1 MLEKLYNAIRKD
13 AAPNIIE
20 VENRTYTDKNLY
32 EIDTPCPDPLTVS
45 TLTALA
51 DYLNTNVDGLEREK
65 LICHVDSHAK
75 VSIRSALLEPFA
87 NRACYIR
94 AELDQLKLPFNS
106 WLDAEPFNIALQAC
120 FADPDIEGAKAT
132 DKGLVLK
139 FASSV
144 TSIVESATS
153 DDGISQAVA
162 VKAGITS
169 KGVKELPNPV
179 TLRPYRTFTEVEQP
193 ASAFIFRCR
202 QDQGKMQFM
211 LCEADGGAWRSQAM
225 KNIKAYME
233 AAVPGLNV
241 IA

>member
-1 MLEKLYNAIRKD
+1 M
-13 AAPNIIE
+13 
-20 VENRTYTDKNLY
+20 
-32 EIDTPCPDPLTVS
+32 
-45 TLTALA
+45 
-51 DYLNTNVDGLEREK
+51 
-65 LICHVDSHAK
+65 
-75 VSIRSALLEPFA
+75 
-87 NRACYIR
+87 
-94 AELDQLKLPFNS
+94 
-106 WLDAEPFNIALQAC
+106 
-120 FADPDIEGAKAT
+120 
-132 DKGLVLK
+132 
-139 FASSV
+139 
-144 TSIVESATS
+144 ESATS

-202 QDQGKMQFM
+202 QDHGKMQFM
-211 LCEADGGAWRSQAM
+211 LCEADGGAWRSEAM